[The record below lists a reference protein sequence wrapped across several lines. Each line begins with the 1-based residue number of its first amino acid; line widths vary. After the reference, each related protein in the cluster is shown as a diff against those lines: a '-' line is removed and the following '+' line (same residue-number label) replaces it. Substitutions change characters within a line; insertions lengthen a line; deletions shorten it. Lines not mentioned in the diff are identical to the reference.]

1 MTRDC
6 AIFRKSACLLAASGL
21 ALLPARVSAC
31 AACYGQSDSPIAAG
45 MNWGILSL
53 LGIIVA
59 VLGAIATCF
68 IVVARRSASIPRE
81 SVEAALAASAEA
93 NWPGVAAHA
102 ELEGHESP
110 AERGAF
116 KPVSILP
123 RRKVC
128 SSAKSG
134 SSRLGAFRNQR

>member
-81 SVEAALAASAEA
+81 SVEATLAASAEA
-93 NWPGVAAHA
+93 NWPGVAVQTEREAH
-102 ELEGHESP
+102 EPP
-110 AERGAF
+110 AERGAQSLLF
-116 KPVSILP
+116 CQIQFVPV
-123 RRKVC
+123 RRSPQPALIRSEKFTYV
-128 SSAKSG
+128 
-134 SSRLGAFRNQR
+134 